1 MKKKM
6 EKKKLKSL
14 KIFLKKKG
22 DATCSATAGA
32 SNDNRFFF
40 FLRGKKTGRKPL
52 EFEKGKTHTADML
65 QGGKEDEVV
74 FYRIIPKM
82 EFKKEKRPEGIK
94 TQKC

>member
-1 MKKKM
+1 M

-32 SNDNRFFF
+32 SNDNR
-40 FLRGKKTGRKPL
+40 RKPL

>member
-1 MKKKM
+1 M

-32 SNDNRFFF
+32 SNDNRIFFF

>member
-1 MKKKM
+1 M

-14 KIFLKKKG
+14 KIFFKKKG

-32 SNDNRFFF
+32 SNDNRIFFF
-40 FLRGKKTGRKPL
+40 RGKKTGRKPL

>member
-1 MKKKM
+1 M

-32 SNDNRFFF
+32 LNDNRIF